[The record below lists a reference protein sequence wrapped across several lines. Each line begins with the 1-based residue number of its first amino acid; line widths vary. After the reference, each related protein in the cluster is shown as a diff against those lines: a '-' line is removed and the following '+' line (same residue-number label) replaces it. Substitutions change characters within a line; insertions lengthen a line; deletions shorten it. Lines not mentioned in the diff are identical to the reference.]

1 MLIKGAKNVIE
12 PARKY
17 VLSIKTENKT
27 FARMNKVI
35 LAETDQNTCFF
46 KVSSFLLNQPPWISK
61 NVVEIKSNTP
71 LQVE

>member
-17 VLSIKTENKT
+17 VQSIKTGNKT
-27 FARMNKVI
+27 FARMNKAI

-46 KVSSFLLNQPPWISK
+46 KVSSILLNQPPWITK